1 MDRPHEGLVR
11 AETVGLKLR
20 SADEKPVMAGRF
32 AAPGEWTEIN
42 SIVEGH
48 FMERTAPGAFDKTL
62 AERKDK
68 LRVLYHHGLDPF
80 FGFSPLGPIRA
91 LNNDTEYEVE
101 LLDTDYNKRL
111 VPMLEAGVLG
121 SSFRFDV
128 IKEDVNLSPMRT
140 DWNPQRLPEV
150 TLTEVKVKEFGPTPI
165 PAYSGATAGLRS
177 VTDEFLLAQLHSE
190 PDRLLSLVESLRAA
204 ALQPAKPGP
213 EDGDTT
219 SLVEEP
225 PHSAEPTTREEDH
238 PSWLLQ

>member
-1 MDRPHEGLVR
+1 
-11 AETVGLKLR
+11 
-20 SADEKPVMAGRF
+20 
-32 AAPGEWTEIN
+32 
-42 SIVEGH
+42 
-48 FMERTAPGAFDKTL
+48 
-62 AERKDK
+62 
-68 LRVLYHHGLDPF
+68 
-80 FGFSPLGPIRA
+80 

-213 EDGDTT
+213 DDGDST